1 MKVSEIEEIKITK
14 NLDSSC
20 SFFGINF
27 SFINL
32 ASIQFDFTII
42 LKKCALITSKN
53 IKKDSRFNLYI
64 FQMMRYYI

>member
-1 MKVSEIEEIKITK
+1 MKVSEIEETK
-14 NLDSSC
+14 LRRIWIALVRFLELTSVSY
-20 SFFGINF
+20 
-27 SFINL
+27 L
-32 ASIQFDFTII
+32 AIIQFDFTII